1 MGADPGYGYNTSAVT
16 LAPQAELLGAQ
27 RSFVLNGLNCASCA
41 AKMEAEVKKIKGVQ
55 FASLD
60 FATKRLIIHAYNE
73 QDLDEITKKASD
85 VIKGIEPD
93 VELAVD
99 RGAKGGFSSQEDLV
113 NKKELIRLGVAAV
126 LFAAAL
132 VFELSFWPEFV
143 LFLTSYLL
151 AGGRVLWKAIKN
163 IFRGQVFDENF
174 LMSLA
179 TIGAFAI
186 REYPEGVAVML
197 FFEIGEFF
205 QDLAVNKSRRSI
217 SALMDIRPDYANLKV
232 GDEVRTV
239 SPDMVKLGDIIVV
252 KPGEKVPLDGVVI
265 EGRSMVDTSA
275 ITGESLPREVEPG
288 SEILGGFINQNGL
301 LSVRVTKNFG
311 ESTVAKI
318 LDMVQNASS
327 KKAPTE
333 HFITKFARYYTP
345 VVVFGAL
352 AVALIPPLFIEGA
365 AFSQWFYRALVF
377 LVISCPCALVI
388 SIPLSFFGGI
398 GGASRRGI
406 LVKGGNY
413 LEALNNV
420 DTVVFDKTGTLTRGV
435 FKVTDVIPAEG
446 FSCDEV
452 LALAAHAE
460 VFSNHPIA
468 VSILKA
474 YGKEVNKDLV
484 HTYDEIFG
492 HGVKVTLNK
501 KKILSGE
508 SILAPKRAVPVTGRG
523 WEILAGNSKLMRKER
538 IASYHEIDAAG
549 TVVYVAYNRT
559 YAGCIVIS
567 DEIKND
573 SKKAVKALK
582 ASGIRRIVMLTGDSK
597 TVGDRVAK
605 ELGIDEVHS
614 ELLPH
619 HKVEKVERLQRRIR
633 SKGKLVFVGDGI
645 NDAPVLA
652 RADVGV
658 AMGAAGSD
666 AAIEAADVVLMTDN
680 PYQLVDA
687 IQIANKTKAIVWQ
700 NIIFSLGVK
709 AIVLAL
715 GAVGI
720 ATMWAAVFADVGVAL
735 IAVLNATRA
744 MGGVGRIRLPL

>member
-1 MGADPGYGYNTSAVT
+1 MGANPGYGYDTSYALRLETQTEAVGT
-16 LAPQAELLGAQ
+16 Q
-27 RSFVLNGLNCASCA
+27 RSYILMGLSCASCA
-41 AKMEAEVKKIKGVQ
+41 AKMEDEIRKIKGVQ
-55 FASLD
+55 FVSLD
-60 FATKRLIIHAYNE
+60 FATKRLIIRAYNE
-73 QDLDEITKKASD
+73 QDLEEITKKASE
-85 VIKGIEPD
+85 VIKRIEPD

-99 RGAKGGFSSQEDLV
+99 RGTGRFSSQEDLV
-113 NKKELIRLGVAAV
+113 NKKELIRLGVAAL
-126 LFAAAL
+126 LFAFAL
-132 VFELSFWPEFV
+132 GFELSFWPEFV
-143 LFLTSYLL
+143 LFLASYLL
-151 AGGRVLWKAIKN
+151 AGSKVLWKAVRN

-174 LMSLA
+174 LMSVA
-179 TIGAFAI
+179 SIGAFAI
-186 REYPEGVAVML
+186 GEYPEGVAVML
-197 FFEIGEFF
+197 FFEIGDFL
-205 QDLAVNKSRRSI
+205 QDLAVNRSRRSI

-239 SPDMVKLGDIIVV
+239 SPDAVKLGDIIVI

-352 AVALIPPLFIEGA
+352 AVALIPPLLIEGA
-365 AFSQWFYRALVF
+365 TFSQWVYRALVF

-435 FKVTDVIPAEG
+435 FKVTDVIPNEN
-446 FSCDEV
+446 FSREDV

-474 YGKEVNKDLV
+474 YGKEVDKDV
-484 HTYDEIFG
+484 VDTYDEIFG
-492 HGVKVTLNK
+492 HGVKITLNRQN
-501 KKILSGE
+501 ILPGE
-508 SILAPKRAVPVTGRG
+508 NSLLLNQPDQKTGHG
-523 WEILAGNSKLMRKER
+523 EILAGNSKLMRKEK
-538 IASYHEIDAAG
+538 IEDYHEIDAPG
-549 TVVYVAYNRT
+549 TVVHVAYNKT

-567 DEIKND
+567 DEIKDD
-573 SKKAVKALK
+573 SKRAVKALK
-582 ASGIRRIVMLTGDSK
+582 DKGIRRIIMLTGDSK
-597 TVGDRVAK
+597 AVGERVAK
-605 ELGIDEVHS
+605 ELGIDEVYS

-619 HKVEKVERLQRRIR
+619 HKVEQVERLQRNQY
-633 SKGKLVFVGDGI
+633 KGKLVFVGDGI

-658 AMGAAGSD
+658 AMGGAGSD

-680 PYQLVDA
+680 PYQLVEA
-687 IQIANKTKAIVWQ
+687 IQIAHKTKSIVWQ
-700 NIIFSLGVK
+700 NITFSLGVK

>member
-1 MGADPGYGYNTSAVT
+1 MGANPGYGYDTSYAVR
-16 LAPQAELLGAQ
+16 LEPQAEPVGAQ
-27 RSFVLNGLNCASCA
+27 RSFVLMGLKCASCA
-41 AKMEAEVKKIKGVQ
+41 AKMEDEINKIQGVQ

-60 FATKRLIIHAYNE
+60 FATKRLIIRAYYE
-73 QDLDEITKKASD
+73 QDLDEITKKASE

-113 NKKELIRLGVAAV
+113 NKKELLRLGAAGV

-132 VFELSFWPEFV
+132 GLQLSFWPEFV
-143 LFLTSYLL
+143 LFLASYLL
-151 AGGRVLWKAIKN
+151 AGGKVLWKAITN
-163 IFRGQVFDENF
+163 ILRGQVFDENF

-205 QDLAVNKSRRSI
+205 QDLAVNRSRRSI

-239 SPDMVKLGDIIVV
+239 SPDMVKIGDIIVV
-252 KPGEKVPLDGVVI
+252 RPGEKVPLDGVVI

-301 LSVRVTKNFG
+301 LSVRVTKKYG
-311 ESTVAKI
+311 ESTVARI

-345 VVVFGAL
+345 AVVFGAL
-352 AVALIPPLFIEGA
+352 AVALIPPLVIEGA
-365 AFSQWFYRALVF
+365 TFSQWFYRALVF

-435 FKVTDVIPAEG
+435 FKVTDVIPREG
-446 FSCDEV
+446 FSKDDV

-474 YGKEVNKDLV
+474 YGKEVDKEVV
-484 HTYDEIFG
+484 HSYDEIFG
-492 HGVKVTLNK
+492 HGVKVTLNRK
-501 KKILSGE
+501 DILSGE
-508 SILAPKRAVPVTGRG
+508 RSLGSNQPDSVAGG
-523 WEILAGNSKLMRKER
+523 EILAGNSKLMKKEK
-538 IASYHEIDAAG
+538 IADYHEIDAPG
-549 TVVYVAYNRT
+549 TVVHVAYNKT

-567 DEIKND
+567 DEIKDD
-573 SKKAVKALK
+573 SKRAVKALK
-582 ASGIRRIVMLTGDSK
+582 DKGIRRIVMLTGDSK
-597 TVGDRVAK
+597 TVGERVAK
-605 ELGIDEVHS
+605 ELGIDEVYS

-619 HKVEKVERLQRRIR
+619 HKVEQVERLQRNIR
-633 SKGKLVFVGDGI
+633 AKGKLVFVGDGI

-658 AMGAAGSD
+658 AMGGAGSD
-666 AAIEAADVVLMTDN
+666 AAIEAADVVLMTDD

-687 IQIANKTKAIVWQ
+687 IQIANKTKSIVWQ

-709 AIVLAL
+709 GIVLAL

-744 MGGVGRIRLPL
+744 IGGVSRIRLPL